1 MENIENVMDELIEQ
15 KRINN
20 EVLEGMNIRLKNIDE
35 SLRDSHSII
44 SMELEQ
50 HEKTQR
56 TVKNICVHIAATSI
70 LTSCSV
76 VLLNIHQELIPVI
89 NSTTTECNHN
99 VIRNSIVFI
108 SILTILGSNIKIKLN
123 HDHQKFIEEHS
134 SYNED
139 EFKSYSGIKRLIK
152 NGKRENKQ

>member
-20 EVLEGMNIRLKNIDE
+20 EVLEGMNIQLKNIDE

-56 TVKNICVHIAATSI
+56 TVKNICVHIAVTSI

-152 NGKRENKQ
+152 NDKRESKQ

>member
-76 VLLNIHQELIPVI
+76 ALLNVQQQLIPVI
-89 NSTTTECNHN
+89 DSITTECNHN
-99 VIRNSIVFI
+99 SIKNSIIII
-108 SILTILGSNIKIKLN
+108 SVLTIIGSNLKIKLD
-123 HDHQKFIEEHS
+123 HDHQKIVEEHLS
-134 SYNED
+134 NNEHELRSYGE
-139 EFKSYSGIKRLIK
+139 IKRLIK
-152 NGKRENKQ
+152 MKREENNE